1 MDNELEYGVLIEDP
15 SECCFVNLKDV
26 KLKVTVEITKV
37 VYECGYYKVFT
48 VVSRDGVPHAG
59 YCELKTNEA
68 KAYLE
73 EDYSENFEPVNLRLD
88 LLSYERI
95 QQLPLD
101 DVERIVRFCFQ

>member
-26 KLKVTVEITKV
+26 KLKNVVEIINV
-37 VYECGYYKVFT
+37 VYECGSYRVNT
-48 VVSRDGVPHAG
+48 MVTRNGIAHAG

-68 KAYLE
+68 KAYLVQ
-73 EDYSENFEPVNLRLD
+73 DYSENFEPVNLRLD
-88 LLSYERI
+88 LLSYEQI
-95 QQLPLD
+95 QQLPMN